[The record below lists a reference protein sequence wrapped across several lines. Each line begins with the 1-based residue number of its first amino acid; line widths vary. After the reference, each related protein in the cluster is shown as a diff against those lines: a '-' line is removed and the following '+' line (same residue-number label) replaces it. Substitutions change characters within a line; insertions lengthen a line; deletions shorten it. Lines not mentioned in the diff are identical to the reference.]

1 MGHHCGDLLLQGV
14 ARRLGVCL
22 RESDTLAR
30 LGGDEFAILME
41 GIESPEDT
49 AILAERLLDT
59 MRKPFNILD
68 RSIQVSLSVG
78 IAIFPRDDTD
88 VGALLSK
95 ADAAMYEVKI
105 SGRNGYR
112 HYVPGISTYSEERL
126 GLESDLKLALSNE
139 ELFLCYQPQFSLST
153 GAVVGVEA
161 LIRWR
166 HPQRGVLS
174 PGSFIGI
181 AEESGLIVPIG
192 DWVLATACAQA
203 QAWREEGLPPLRM
216 AVNISAL
223 QFRQVD
229 FAQRVRRLLESGC
242 LEPSLLELELTESMV
257 MSRAPQVRE
266 TLEELQSIGVQLSLD
281 DFGTGFSSL
290 GYLRRFPI
298 NRLKVDQSFVR
309 GGHDIPVN
317 ASIIRAI
324 VALARSL
331 SIEVV
336 AEGVESAAELAV
348 VRECGCD
355 ESQGFFHARPML
367 ASELAD
373 WLRDDSA
380 RLPAVP
386 ADVAGS

>member
-1 MGHHCGDLLLQGV
+1 MWNSLWLIFFPNSHAL
-14 ARRLGVCL
+14 
-22 RESDTLAR
+22 ST
-30 LGGDEFAILME
+30 
-41 GIESPEDT
+41 S
-49 AILAERLLDT
+49 LAERRRSFVQA
-59 MRKPFNILD
+59 MRRAFAMAAM
-68 RSIQVSLSVG
+68 S
-78 IAIFPRDDTD
+78 
-88 VGALLSK
+88 LLSK

-112 HYVPGISTYSEERL
+112 HYIPGISTYSEERL

-203 QAWREEGLPPLRM
+203 RAWREEGLPPLRM

-242 LEPSLLELELTESMV
+242 LEPSLLEPELTESMV

-281 DFGTGFSSL
+281 DFGTGFPSL

-309 GGHDIPVN
+309 GGPRHSRQCLHHPRHRRPC
-317 ASIIRAI
+317 SKP
-324 VALARSL
+324 LHRSGGRGRGKRGGTGGG
-331 SIEVV
+331 
-336 AEGVESAAELAV
+336 AGV
-348 VRECGCD
+348 
-355 ESQGFFHARPML
+355 
-367 ASELAD
+367 
-373 WLRDDSA
+373 
-380 RLPAVP
+380 RL
-386 ADVAGS
+386 